1 MSASG
6 SGAVTNSADQKRPA
20 RKPSRLAKRLDTFMS
35 TVGRLASAAGF
46 PVFAIALFLIGFVL
60 IALYAYSMSG
70 PHLRYLSVGLLTACA
85 ALLVGSLAGVVV
97 GVPRDVSSGAVRI
110 KTSQATSQAS
120 TRPDGPGEAEDTAAK
135 SAGGV
140 PPPANAPAA
149 GTDVGA
155 FEPSTNLAE
164 ISDWLIK
171 LLLGA
176 GLVGLTHLG
185 RPLTRLI
192 DTVARGLAPAG
203 KMTEAAVVMS
213 AAILITYVVLG
224 FLGGYLTTTL
234 WYGKRLKAMFDR

>member
-1 MSASG
+1 MSAW
-6 SGAVTNSADQKRPA
+6 
-20 RKPSRLAKRLDTFMS
+20 
-35 TVGRLASAAGF
+35 GRLASAAGF
-46 PVFAIALFLIGFVL
+46 PVFSIALFLVGFVL

-85 ALLVGSLAGVVV
+85 ALLAGSLAGVIV
-97 GVPRDVSSGAVRI
+97 GVPRDVSSGAVRAT
-110 KTSQATSQAS
+110 TSRVG
-120 TRPDGPGEAEDTAAK
+120 TRPGEQGGTGGSDVRQDGE
-135 SAGGV
+135 GV
-140 PPPANAPAA
+140 PPPADASAA
-149 GTDVGA
+149 STDVGA

-185 RPLTRLI
+185 PPLTRLI
-192 DTVARGLAPAG
+192 DAVARGLAPAG
-203 KMTEAAVVMS
+203 RATEAAVVMA
-213 AAILITYVVLG
+213 AAILVTYVVLG